1 MTQSPP
7 NTPTPIMT
15 NESNTFAYDTM
26 TRRVP
31 ETIRN
36 IQEVNP
42 DAPDSTHQLLEQLSH
57 DITNDAPITP
67 LPLHAPDYD
76 TWAEALSIYKGDT
89 WLNTVWF
96 FAETYF
102 YRQIMECF
110 DWWGNRLDPFK
121 PFKEAE
127 YAGDAHWDLL
137 DSALGIEGDKNELLS
152 RAIEGALWGN
162 RIDLSFA
169 DSLQR
174 GTSAKSEDL
183 LVDDVYKAVTCLTQ
197 SNPQPVHV
205 IADNAGSELTMDLI
219 LIDRILRFTE
229 SPVMLHLKMHPT
241 FVSDAT
247 TDDIWAFLDLLKAR
261 GGDYVAF
268 AERLES
274 AITSRRLRLV
284 PNLFWNSSRF
294 LWEMPSQLYRVFEDA
309 KLVVIKGDANYRRM
323 VGDAVWDADTPFSD
337 VTSYFPAPLLALR
350 TLKSDPVVGLP
361 SGLDIELDS
370 VDARWRLNGQRG
382 VIQLKA

>member
-7 NTPTPIMT
+7 NTPSPIMT
-15 NESNTFAYDTM
+15 NESNAFAYDTM

-42 DAPDSTHQLLEQLSH
+42 NAPDSTHRLLEQLSH
-57 DITNDAPITP
+57 DIANDAPIQ
-67 LPLHAPDYD
+67 PLHPHTPDYE
-76 TWAEALSIYKGDT
+76 TWAEALSTYKEDT
-89 WLNTVWF
+89 WLDTVWF

-102 YRQIMECF
+102 YRQVMECF

-127 YAGDAHWDLL
+127 YAGDAHWELL
-137 DSALGIEGDKNELLS
+137 DSALSTEGDKDELLAG
-152 RAIEGALWGN
+152 AIHGALWGN

-183 LVDDVYKAVTCLTQ
+183 LVDDAYKAVACLTQ
-197 SNPQPVHV
+197 SKANVAHL
-205 IADNAGSELTMDLI
+205 IADNAGSELTMDLV
-219 LIDRILRFTE
+219 LIDRILQLTE
-229 SPVMLHLKMHPT
+229 SQVVLHLKMHPT

-247 TDDIWAFLDLLKAR
+247 TDDIWAFLNLLKAR
-261 GGDYVAF
+261 GKHYIAF
-268 AERLES
+268 AERLEM
-274 AITSRRLRLV
+274 AIHSRRLRLV
-284 PNLFWNSSRF
+284 PKLFWNSGEF
-294 LWEMPSQLYRVFEDA
+294 LWQMPSHLYRGFADA
-309 KLVVIKGDANYRRM
+309 QLVVIKGDANYRRM
-323 VGDAVWDADTPFSD
+323 VGDAMWATDTPFND
-337 VTSYFPAPLLALR
+337 VTGYFPAPLLALR
-350 TLKSDPVVGLP
+350 TLKSDPIVGLP
-361 SGLDIELDS
+361 SGLDTELDA
-370 VDARWRLNGQRG
+370 VDSRWRLNGQRG